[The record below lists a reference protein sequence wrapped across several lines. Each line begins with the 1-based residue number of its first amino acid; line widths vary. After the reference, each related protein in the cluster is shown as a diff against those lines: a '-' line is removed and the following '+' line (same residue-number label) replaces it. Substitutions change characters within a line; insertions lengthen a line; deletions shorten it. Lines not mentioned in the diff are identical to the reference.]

1 MALCYQTLHQGLGS
15 LWNLCRPTL
24 GWRSSWQKQAE
35 DENNEQWPWKLAKSA
50 PLAWT
55 SEALGLTLYSFSLD
69 GGFTRRHS
77 LWILGAPSPCRA
89 AAQRVSEPGRP
100 KPLPSTADRENPWLR
115 GFGEMVLLCSWVRGC
130 LVSETCCCGTLALEG
145 SGLSGAVGL

>member
-35 DENNEQWPWKLAKSA
+35 DENNEHWPWKLAKSA

-77 LWILGAPSPCRA
+77 LWILWGQGEAKLL
-89 AAQRVSEPGRP
+89 QRP
-100 KPLPSTADRENPWLR
+100 KTQSQSQSERKTWSTLPLPSCGTKSVRARKTQAAAVDSRPRRPMASRLR
-115 GFGEMVLLCSWVRGC
+115 GDGSVVLLG
-130 LVSETCCCGTLALEG
+130 
-145 SGLSGAVGL
+145 